1 MVGKRGERAEFEKGG
16 SCLFVGYAGDEAASL
31 LLESGGGVSEEVVD
45 IGTPEGL
52 INIFHV

>member
-16 SCLFVGYAGDEAASL
+16 SGLFVGYAGDEAASL

-45 IGTPEGL
+45 EKGGA
-52 INIFHV
+52 